1 MKFSLL
7 GLCAIA
13 IMMTFG
19 FMMAAPVVQTV
30 DAHGDSH
37 SYTLTVDALELRVC
51 SSCGTA
57 TAYRVVGTATIT
69 ITHADGESHLSSS
82 DVVGVVVS
90 VVASGTSSSCSSSS
104 S

>member
-7 GLCAIA
+7 GSCAIA
-13 IMMTFG
+13 IMIAFG
-19 FMMAAPVVQTV
+19 FMMAAPVIQTV

-37 SYTLTVDALELRVC
+37 SYTLTVDALELRKC
-51 SSCGTA
+51 SSCGTP

-69 ITHADGESHLSSS
+69 ITHADDESHLSAS

-90 VVASGTSSSCSSSS
+90 VVASGTCSSCSNSSS
-104 S
+104 